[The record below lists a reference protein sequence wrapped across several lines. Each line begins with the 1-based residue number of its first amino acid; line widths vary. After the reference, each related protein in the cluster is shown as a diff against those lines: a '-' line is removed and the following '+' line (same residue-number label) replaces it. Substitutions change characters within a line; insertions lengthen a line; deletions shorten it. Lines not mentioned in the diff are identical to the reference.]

1 MSHLFNYSFEQKL
14 KKINEILNKVLR
26 ITYDDYDD
34 DDDDDDDDDEE
45 LFLWYG

>member
-1 MSHLFNYSFEQKL
+1 MSHLFNYSFELKL

-26 ITYDDYDD
+26 ITYDD
-34 DDDDDDDDDEE
+34 DDDDDDDDDE